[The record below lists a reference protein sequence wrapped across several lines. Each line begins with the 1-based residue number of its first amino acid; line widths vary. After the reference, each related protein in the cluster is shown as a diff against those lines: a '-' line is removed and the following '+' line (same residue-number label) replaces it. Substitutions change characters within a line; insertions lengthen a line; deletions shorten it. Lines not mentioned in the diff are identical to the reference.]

1 MDKQEWI
8 LKRNCSLSPRQL
20 AVAYAV
26 LCIASLGAAVVF
38 TLQGAWHVFAFA
50 VVEMAAVATAFIHYA
65 RHATDHEHI
74 MLIDGYLLIE
84 CNCGGKVRQIRLNS
98 CWTRIAPPARYGA
111 LIRFEEKGKKI
122 EVGRYVTEGKRKQ
135 IAEEIREKLRD
146 SMFVPAP
153 A

>member
-26 LCIASLGAAVVF
+26 LFIASLGAAVVF

-50 VVEMAAVATAFIHYA
+50 VVEMAAVATAFILYA

-84 CNCGGKVRQIRLNS
+84 CNCGGKVRQIRLIS
-98 CWTRIAPPARYGA
+98 CRTRIAPPARYGA
-111 LIRFEEKGKKI
+111 LIRIDEKGKKLKW
-122 EVGRYVTEGKRKQ
+122 V
-135 IAEEIREKLRD
+135 A
-146 SMFVPAP
+146 MC
-153 A
+153 